1 MRIFRPIR
9 IQLPIQAL
17 LLATGP
23 LATILATIP
32 LLPITITT
40 IFYQAT
46 RTLLILIANIMAI
59 YLPRM
64 IQLVTVVLVV
74 VVTVLLLKA

>member
-1 MRIFRPIR
+1 MFLLLILVRKEGLKVFPRVGGYLRIFRPIR

-59 YLPRM
+59 
-64 IQLVTVVLVV
+64 
-74 VVTVLLLKA
+74 